1 MFNSAYLLK
10 YQVNMNK
17 SVQQKNPIEE
27 FYIAAREYCKF
38 IELAEEQNKLEFLSG
53 VQKIL
58 TLIYLKASLLEKS
71 DDVLEEEAEKFVQ
84 EEDWTHI
91 QNAVAK
97 RLGTIDK
104 YIEVILPENSE
115 PNNVETEG
123 LSDCLADVYQ
133 DLKDFVLN
141 YEIGN
146 PDSLLA
152 GLTNCM
158 FEFDKYWG
166 PRLLAILVNVH
177 VAIYGFELME
187 NDDLSENSD
196 EGSNQNSNSDNWL
209 INQRFNQ

>member
-1 MFNSAYLLK
+1 
-10 YQVNMNK
+10 MNK